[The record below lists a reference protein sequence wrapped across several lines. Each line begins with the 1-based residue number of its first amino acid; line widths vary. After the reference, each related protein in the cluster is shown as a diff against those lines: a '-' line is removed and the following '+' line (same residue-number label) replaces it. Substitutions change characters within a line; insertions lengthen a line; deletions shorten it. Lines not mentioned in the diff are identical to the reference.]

1 MVFPPYWPHSHIPA
15 ADKSSDDS
23 LLWTFMAHYKWSIGA
38 GIIPRLVYSGFS
50 FSQPFL
56 VERVLDFTAERR
68 GPNSQ
73 NTAYALI
80 AAYAIVYAGIS
91 VSLLYSQYILS

>member
-1 MVFPPYWPHSHIPA
+1 
-15 ADKSSDDS
+15 
-23 LLWTFMAHYKWSIGA
+23 MAHYKWSIGA
-38 GIIPRLVYSGFS
+38 GIIPRLLYSGFS

-56 VERVLDFTAERR
+56 VERVLNFTAETR

-80 AAYAIVYAGIS
+80 MAYSIVYIGIS
-91 VSLLYSQYILS
+91 VSLHYSLYILS